1 MFSDLTRSQ
10 FRKFR
15 SFKRAWYSL
24 LILVALYAVSLFS
37 EHLANNKPVLAGY
50 DGRLFFPTLRFY
62 SEQDFGGAFKTE
74 PDYLALARNPDFLA
88 KDGWMIFP
96 PIPYDPLSSDWE
108 EPGPP
113 PHAPSPRHWLGTD
126 NSARD
131 VFARVLYAFRT
142 GMSFAL
148 ALTGTSLILG
158 ILIGSLQGY
167 AGGAVDISAQRLIEV
182 WSALPF
188 LYVVILMGSIY
199 GQSFAVLLIVFTLFR
214 WIGMSYYVR
223 AEFLKLKNQTYVDAA
238 RAQGAGHGK
247 IIFRHILPNAFTPLL
262 TLLPFSLITAIS
274 ALTALDFLGF
284 GLAPPAPSWGEL
296 LQQGLENL
304 YAPWMAISAVAALF
318 ITLLLASFVGEGA
331 RAAFDPRSA

>member
-24 LILVALYAVSLFS
+24 LVLVAVYIVSLFS
-37 EHLANNKPVLAGY
+37 EQLANDKPLIAGY

-62 SEQDFGGAFKTE
+62 SEQDFGGTFKTE
-74 PDYLALARNPDFLA
+74 PDYKALDKDPDFQA
-88 KDGWMIFP
+88 KGGWMIFP
-96 PIPYDPLSSDWE
+96 IIPYGPFSSDWE
-108 EPGPP
+108 EPGAP
-113 PHAPSPRHWLGTD
+113 PHPPSLRHWLGTD

-142 GMSFAL
+142 GMTFAL

-158 ILIGSLQGY
+158 ILIGSFQGY

-199 GQSFAVLLIVFTLFR
+199 GQSFAILLITFTLFR

-223 AEFLKLKNQTYVDAA
+223 AEFLKLKNQTYVEAA

-262 TLLPFSLITAIS
+262 TLLPFSLITAIT

-304 YAPWMAISAVAALF
+304 YAPWMAISAIAALF

-331 RAAFDPRSA
+331 RAAFDPRSS